1 MSGNQKMTK
10 DLAIMAFFAALTAI
24 CSQIQIPLP
33 YVPINL
39 ALFSVHLC
47 GLLLGSKRAVLS
59 QSVFLLLGLI
69 GLPVFAGFKGGPGV
83 LFGKTGGYIIG
94 YLLCALIDGLIAGK
108 DEASYPRMMLQM
120 LAEKLG
126 PKVFYME
133 VSHLSQKMLGYKLFR
148 ENRFFPVRWMSI
160 HNSLHSRAPEERISE
175 RKLRRINQA
184 YERGIITDEVQSDAD
199 FEAFMRLLRHHNWLK
214 PKRYIPHENFFQGLR
229 AHGYGRLF
237 VTRYHDHIIGCSA
250 CVYSE
255 GQAYLWYAAYRR
267 KTYAFLHPK
276 ELTIWHA
283 IKDAHSRGYEHI
295 YFMDVGLPFRKN
307 AFREFILR
315 FGGKPVSTYRWFR
328 FRWKWL
334 NKLLSWLYRD

>member
-1 MSGNQKMTK
+1 MSELITRIYTSGDQLPHGLYEANIFHSPQLFA
-10 DLAIMAFFAALTAI
+10 LAEATPRHKPYLITVETAAGEVRA
-24 CSQIQIPLP
+24 QM
-33 YVPINL
+33 L
-39 ALFSVHLC
+39 ALVRFRSSWLPPYLYRHCRILGEGVYASDEDKEA
-47 GLLLGSKRAVLS
+47 LLG
-59 QSVFLLLGLI
+59 
-69 GLPVFAGFKGGPGV
+69 
-83 LFGKTGGYIIG
+83 
-94 YLLCALIDGLIAGK
+94 
-108 DEASYPRMMLQM
+108 MMLQT
-120 LAEKLG
+120 LAEKLV
-126 PKVFYME
+126 PKVFYIE
-133 VSHLSQKMLGYKLFR
+133 LSHLSQKMLGYKLFR